1 MDLRKKVGAPQVPA
15 LFGEL
20 CLKPTAGLFLS
31 CVCLALFSKF
41 SMSRVL
47 STPDKS
53 QSRGGAAPS
62 RGSEQALGEAE
73 ERARALCPSFYLRR
87 MEIPARTQGFIT
99 GALGSA
105 FLMTGDLSPD
115 LNSPDF
121 SMESTANNM

>member
-1 MDLRKKVGAPQVPA
+1 
-15 LFGEL
+15 
-20 CLKPTAGLFLS
+20 
-31 CVCLALFSKF
+31 VCLALFSKF

-47 STPDKS
+47 SVTNKS
-53 QSRGGAAPS
+53 QSRGGATPA

-73 ERARALCPSFYLRR
+73 GRARALCSSFYLRGWKFL
-87 MEIPARTQGFIT
+87 PGLQGLIM